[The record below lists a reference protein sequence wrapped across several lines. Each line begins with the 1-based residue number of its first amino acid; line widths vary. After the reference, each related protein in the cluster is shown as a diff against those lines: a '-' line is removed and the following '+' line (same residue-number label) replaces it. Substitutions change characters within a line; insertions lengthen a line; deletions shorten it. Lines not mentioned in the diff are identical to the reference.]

1 MSHGK
6 VTPQLRHWI
15 VKQIESGQSP
25 ESVLQSLVGNGW
37 PGGAALE
44 VLLDVR
50 LEEGLLGADEAE
62 RRLRSWWEERRDRPE
77 ELRRSRRPRN

>member
-25 ESVLQSLVGNGW
+25 ESVLKSLVGNGW
-37 PGGAALE
+37 PESAALE
-44 VLLDVR
+44 VMQR
-50 LEEGLLGADEAE
+50 T
-62 RRLRSWWEERRDRPE
+62 LRARVAQIRARENTAQAKTSGDGPTE
-77 ELRRSRRPRN
+77 

>member
-37 PGGAALE
+37 PEGAALE
-44 VLLDVR
+44 VMQR
-50 LEEGLLGADEAE
+50 T
-62 RRLRSWWEERRDRPE
+62 LRARVAQIRARENSAQAKTSGDDPTE
-77 ELRRSRRPRN
+77 